1 MNLKKS
7 TCKLSSNI
15 KHKHLLCALP
25 TYRHLEGQ
33 NSLKFRIVCSEKQ
46 LVHDFKLS
54 QLKTRKRK
62 KKRFSSPYRL
72 HFTLPD
78 HFSIQPSFEA
88 DKGGNRKR
96 KARLKIDQFPPTSRT
111 NKSTDASVARRQTS
125 GLKALP
131 QKKRAS
137 LVSLVFTILL
147 DAGARRKGSLAAGVN
162 AP

>member
-1 MNLKKS
+1 MCPSYVQTSRRSKLTQIPYRVFRKATCPRFQTQSVKDAKK
-7 TCKLSSNI
+7 
-15 KHKHLLCALP
+15 
-25 TYRHLEGQ
+25 
-33 NSLKFRIVCSEKQ
+33 
-46 LVHDFKLS
+46 
-54 QLKTRKRK
+54 KR